1 MLFCHIERTKTI
13 FSYVCTQIWIGD
25 IPEFLH
31 IPSKIIWKKKKKKL
45 TPLKKKKIPR
55 NKTARKHEQHFPTC
69 FPFPN
74 VCHLV
79 DFRAIL
85 GVKHRTEHLQ

>member
-1 MLFCHIERTKTI
+1 MSAPRSGQVIFQNFYIFPQKLF
-13 FSYVCTQIWIGD
+13 G
-25 IPEFLH
+25 
-31 IPSKIIWKKKKKKL
+31 KKKKL

-55 NKTARKHEQHFPTC
+55 NKTERKHEQHFPTC

-85 GVKHRTEHLQ
+85 GVKHRTEHLQQKTAVGMG

>member
-31 IPSKIIWKKKKKKL
+31 IPSKIIWKEKKKKL
-45 TPLKKKKIPR
+45 TPLKKKNSK
-55 NKTARKHEQHFPTC
+55 K
-69 FPFPN
+69 
-74 VCHLV
+74 
-79 DFRAIL
+79 
-85 GVKHRTEHLQ
+85 